1 MKRLIQCNA
10 ASRLLRFAILGIMLN
25 AVPSTF
31 LQAQDIEK
39 EPAKTSEE
47 PVQITVFHL
56 KNIDAGET
64 QKVIEVLLGDASGFR
79 CIAEGKNRLLVVA
92 RPKQLAT
99 VQGIL
104 KEVDRLPDDEAL
116 IKIFALQYTDSATA
130 AQLLQQLIGDVTI
143 AVDARSNSIV
153 TTGSASDLAVIEA
166 ILQRLD
172 VQQGDPRADHVQPI
186 ASYRF
191 ELFWLIEIFD
201 GDDQDAT
208 RLRKPDQRIGEAVA
222 ELERQGFSEV
232 RQVGHVRVVVKS
244 GGQFRVQS
252 AASLGQLEVQG
263 ELKQTQEKRL
273 EVLLDIRIS
282 QENSVIASLSTE
294 ITTQPDH
301 NVVIGIAGATPDQ
314 PERRSAFVIRVA
326 K

>member
-39 EPAKTSEE
+39 ESAKTSDE

-56 KNIDAGET
+56 KKIDAGET
-64 QKVIEVLLGDASGFR
+64 QKVIEVLLGDAPGFR

-92 RPKQLAT
+92 TPKQLTT
-99 VQGIL
+99 VQALL

-116 IKIFALQYTDSATA
+116 IKVFALQHTDSATA

-166 ILQRLD
+166 I
-172 VQQGDPRADHVQPI
+172 G
-186 ASYRF
+186 
-191 ELFWLIEIFD
+191 
-201 GDDQDAT
+201 
-208 RLRKPDQRIGEAVA
+208 
-222 ELERQGFSEV
+222 
-232 RQVGHVRVVVKS
+232 
-244 GGQFRVQS
+244 
-252 AASLGQLEVQG
+252 
-263 ELKQTQEKRL
+263 
-273 EVLLDIRIS
+273 
-282 QENSVIASLSTE
+282 
-294 ITTQPDH
+294 
-301 NVVIGIAGATPDQ
+301 
-314 PERRSAFVIRVA
+314 
-326 K
+326 